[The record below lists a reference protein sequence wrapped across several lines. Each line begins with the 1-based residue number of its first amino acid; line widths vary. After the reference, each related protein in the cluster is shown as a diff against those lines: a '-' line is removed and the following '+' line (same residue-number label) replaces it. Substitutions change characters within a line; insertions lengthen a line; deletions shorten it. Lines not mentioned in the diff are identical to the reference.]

1 MSIIQKAVQS
11 QSERRAEQKPA
22 AGPAVTEAPGV
33 PAAAVQGR
41 RPAALAAFEPLV
53 ANGFLQLEP
62 GDPASRAELR
72 HLKRSILQCAFGPL
86 ADAGAN
92 VVMITSAM
100 PGAGKT
106 FLSANLAQALAM
118 ERDRTTLLIDA
129 DDTRATMSRALG
141 LHGEPGFF
149 DVMHDLQL
157 PLEACLYA
165 SDVPGLEFVPAG
177 SRFDDSLELLTS
189 NRARDLI
196 QRLANEDRN
205 RLVVIDCPPLL
216 GTPNAVALSALA
228 GQILVVVEAGETSQQ
243 TISQALELL
252 NRDKPIGL
260 VLNKIPRAPLL
271 SLAGGS
277 YYYYAG
283 PEGE

>member
-1 MSIIQKAVQS
+1 MSIIQKAVQGH
-11 QSERRAEQKPA
+11 SERRVEPKISDTRTDPA
-22 AGPAVTEAPGV
+22 AMPQAPV
-33 PAAAVQGR
+33 ASA
-41 RPAALAAFEPLV
+41 RPATTAAFGPLV

-129 DDTRATMSRALG
+129 DDTRATLSRALG
-141 LHGEPGFF
+141 LHGVPGFF
-149 DVMHDLQL
+149 DVMHDPKLSL
-157 PLEACLYA
+157 DACLYA
-165 SDVPGLEFVPAG
+165 SDVPGLDFVPAG
-177 SRFDDSLELLTS
+177 GRFDDSLEILTS
-189 NRARDLI
+189 NRARELI
-196 QRLANEDRN
+196 QGLAHENRN

-228 GQILVVVEAGETSQQ
+228 GQILVVVEAGETSQP
-243 TISQALELL
+243 TISQALDLL

-271 SLAGGS
+271 TLANGS

>member
-1 MSIIQKAVQS
+1 MSIIQKAVQNH
-11 QSERRAEQKPA
+11 SERRVEPKFSDARADAALVTAASAVDRRPSAPA
-22 AGPAVTEAPGV
+22 AFA
-33 PAAAVQGR
+33 
-41 RPAALAAFEPLV
+41 PLV

-86 ADAGAN
+86 AEAGAN

-149 DVMHDLQL
+149 DLMHDPKLQL
-157 PLEACLYA
+157 ESCLYR
-165 SDVPGLEFVPAG
+165 SDVPGLDFVPAG

-189 NRARDLI
+189 NRARDLVHG
-196 QRLANEDRN
+196 LANENRN

-228 GQILVVVEAGETSQQ
+228 GQILVVVEAGETSQP

-260 VLNKIPRAPLL
+260 VLNKVPRAPLL
-271 SLAGGS
+271 TLAHGS
-277 YYYYAG
+277 YYYYYAG

>member
-11 QSERRAEQKPA
+11 QAERRAEPKPPQVPAPDVAAPAPAPA
-22 AGPAVTEAPGV
+22 A
-33 PAAAVQGR
+33 R
-41 RPAALAAFEPLV
+41 RPATIAAFSPLV
-53 ANGFLQLEP
+53 DNGFLQVDP
-62 GDPASRAELR
+62 ADPASRSELR
-72 HLKRSILQCAFGPL
+72 HLKRSVLQCAFGPL
-86 ADAGAN
+86 ADGGTN

-118 ERDRTTLLIDA
+118 ERDRTVLLIDA
-129 DDTRATMSRALG
+129 DDTRATLSRALG
-141 LHGEPGFF
+141 LHGVPGFF
-149 DVMHDLQL
+149 DVMHDPSASLD
-157 PLEACLYA
+157 ACLYA

-177 SRFDDSLELLTS
+177 GRFDDSLEILTS
-189 NRARDLI
+189 NRAHELVQQLSREN
-196 QRLANEDRN
+196 RS

-216 GTPNAVALSALA
+216 GTPNAVALAGLV
-228 GQILVVVEAGETSQQ
+228 GQILVVVEAGETSQP

-271 SLAGGS
+271 TMSNGS

-283 PEGE
+283 PENE

>member
-1 MSIIQKAVQS
+1 MSIIQKAVQNH
-11 QSERRAEQKPA
+11 SERRVEPKLPD
-22 AGPAVTEAPGV
+22 GPADV
-33 PAAAVQGR
+33 PATGGAPTGR
-41 RPAALAAFEPLV
+41 SPTTIAAFEPLV

-72 HLKRSILQCAFGPL
+72 HLKRSILECAFGPL
-86 ADAGAN
+86 ADSGAN

-106 FLSANLAQALAM
+106 FLSANLAQALSM

-129 DDTRATMSRALG
+129 DDTRATISRALG
-141 LHGEPGFF
+141 LHGVPGFF
-149 DVMHDLQL
+149 DVMHDPNL
-157 PLEACLYA
+157 PVDACVHA
-165 SDVPGLEFVPAG
+165 TDVPGLEFVPAG

-189 NRARDLI
+189 NRARDLV
-196 QRLANEDRN
+196 RALAQQNRN

-243 TISQALELL
+243 TVSQALELL

-260 VLNKIPRAPLL
+260 VLNKIPRARLL
-271 SLAGGS
+271 TLSHGS

>member
-1 MSIIQKAVQS
+1 MSIIQKAVQNHG
-11 QSERRAEQKPA
+11 ERRLEPK
-22 AGPAVTEAPGV
+22 VTESRPEAPG
-33 PAAAVQGR
+33 AAPPGASAR
-41 RPAALAAFEPLV
+41 RPATEAAFAPLV

-72 HLKRSILQCAFGPL
+72 HLKRSVLQCAFGPL

-92 VVMITSAM
+92 VVMITSPM

-106 FLSANLAQALAM
+106 FLSANLAQALAL

-129 DDTRATMSRALG
+129 DDTRATLSRALG
-141 LHGEPGFF
+141 LHGRPGFF
-149 DVMHDLQL
+149 DVMHDPQT
-157 PLEACLYA
+157 PLDACLYR
-165 SDVPGLEFVPAG
+165 SDVHGLEFVPAG

-196 QRLANEDRN
+196 HGLALENRN

-216 GTPNAVALSALA
+216 GTPNAVALASLV
-228 GQILVVVEAGETSQQ
+228 GQILVVVEAGETSQP
-243 TISQALELL
+243 TIHQALELL

-271 SLAGGS
+271 TLANGS
-277 YYYYAG
+277 YYYYSA
-283 PEGE
+283 PEHE

>member
-1 MSIIQKAVQS
+1 MSIIQKAVQNH
-11 QSERRAEQKPA
+11 SERRAEPKVAEPRPD
-22 AGPAVTEAPGV
+22 GPISPVAEPID
-33 PAAAVQGR
+33 R
-41 RPAALAAFEPLV
+41 RPATQAAFAPLI

-92 VVMITSAM
+92 IVMITSAM
-100 PGAGKT
+100 AGAGKT

-141 LHGEPGFF
+141 LHGVPGFF
-149 DVMHDLQL
+149 DVMHDPTL
-157 PLEACLYA
+157 PVDACLYRT
-165 SDVPGLEFVPAG
+165 DVPGLEFVPAG
-177 SRFDDSLELLTS
+177 SRFDDALELLTS
-189 NRARDLI
+189 NRARELLHG
-196 QRLANEDRN
+196 LANEDRN

-228 GQILVVVEAGETSQQ
+228 GQVLVVVEAGETSQP
-243 TISQALELL
+243 TVSQALELL

-271 SLAGGS
+271 TLANGS
-277 YYYYAG
+277 YYYYSS
-283 PEGE
+283 PENE

>member
-1 MSIIQKAVQS
+1 MSIIQKAVQNH
-11 QSERRAEQKPA
+11 SERRVEPRISEARAEVTPVA
-22 AGPAVTEAPGV
+22 ATSLASRHPSTT
-33 PAAAVQGR
+33 
-41 RPAALAAFEPLV
+41 AAFAPLV

-72 HLKRSILQCAFGPL
+72 HLKRSVLQCAFGPL
-86 ADAGAN
+86 ADSGAN
-92 VVMITSAM
+92 VLMITSAL

-141 LHGEPGFF
+141 LHGGTGFF
-149 DVMHDLQL
+149 DVLHDQDL
-157 PLEACLYA
+157 PLEGCLYD

-189 NRARDLI
+189 NRARELI
-196 QRLANEDRN
+196 QGLAQQNRN
-205 RLVVIDCPPLL
+205 RLIVIDCPPLL

-228 GQILVVVEAGETSQQ
+228 GQILVVVEAGETSQP
-243 TISQALELL
+243 TITQALELL

-271 SLAGGS
+271 TLANGS

>member
-11 QSERRAEQKPA
+11 HSERRVEPKISDSRAD
-22 AGPAVTEAPGV
+22 
-33 PAAAVQGR
+33 AAVIAAPTSATR
-41 RPAALAAFEPLV
+41 RPETTAAFAPLV

-62 GDPASRAELR
+62 GDPASRSELR

-92 VVMITSAM
+92 VVMITSPM

-129 DDTRATMSRALG
+129 DDTRATLSRALG
-141 LHGEPGFF
+141 LHGVPGFF
-149 DVMHDLQL
+149 DVMHDPKL
-157 PLEACLYA
+157 PLEACLYG
-165 SDVPGLEFVPAG
+165 SDIPGLEFVPAG

-189 NRARDLI
+189 NRARELI
-196 QRLANEDRN
+196 NRLAHENRN

-216 GTPNAVALSALA
+216 GTPNAVALSGLA
-228 GQILVVVEAGETSQQ
+228 GQILVVVEAGETSQP
-243 TISQALELL
+243 TITQALELL

-260 VLNKIPRAPLL
+260 VLNKVPRAPLL
-271 SLAGGS
+271 KLAHGS

>member
-1 MSIIQKAVQS
+1 MSIIQKAVQNH
-11 QSERRAEQKPA
+11 SERRVEPKISEPRAD
-22 AGPAVTEAPGV
+22 GPGSGTAPPV
-33 PAAAVQGR
+33 VN
-41 RPAALAAFEPLV
+41 RPANTAAFAPLV

-62 GDPASRAELR
+62 GDPASRSELR

-129 DDTRATMSRALG
+129 DDTRATLSRALG
-141 LHGEPGFF
+141 LHGVPGFF
-149 DVMHDLQL
+149 DVMHDGGL
-157 PLEACLYA
+157 PLEACLYG

-189 NRARDLI
+189 NRARELI
-196 QRLANEDRN
+196 SRLAQENRN

-228 GQILVVVEAGETSQQ
+228 GQILVVVEAGETSQP
-243 TISQALELL
+243 TITQALELL

-260 VLNKIPRAPLL
+260 VLNKVPRAPLL
-271 SLAGGS
+271 TLAHGS